1 MQTEQYNTRLT
12 VYNTLS
18 RKKEVFEAIDA
29 PYVGMYVC
37 GPTVYGDAHLG
48 NCRTFTGFDII
59 YRYLKHLGYKVRYV
73 RNLTDVGHLL
83 GDENEGEDRILKKA
97 RLEKIEPMEVVQRY
111 TNGFHDIMLELNNIP
126 PSIEPTATG
135 HIMEQIE
142 MTEKLLEKGLAYE
155 VNGSVYFDVKKYHE
169 QYKSYGELSG
179 RIIEDM
185 LAGHRELDGQ
195 SEKRDAIDFALWK
208 SASKEHL
215 MRWNSP
221 WGEGFPGWHIECSV
235 MSTKYLGKTFDI
247 HGGGMDLQFPH
258 HECEIAQAVG
268 TYGQSPV
275 KYWLHTNMLT
285 MNGQKMSK
293 SVGNVVMPTE
303 LFTGEHELLSEAYSA
318 MVLRFFILQTHYRST
333 MDMSNDALKAA
344 KTGYKKLM
352 NALRVLKNI
361 TYEADASVEKDVKI
375 TKQIEQNIANL
386 YRGMN
391 DDFNTAR
398 ALATL
403 FNLSKV
409 INRLHLEQIQTAC
422 IEKETFDLFKNTFI
436 TFIEDVLG
444 LQEEKP
450 ELTGLIDTLIDF
462 YREAKEAKNYEKVD
476 EIRAKAKQ
484 FGIVFK
490 DMKTKID
497 WAYEE

>member
-1 MQTEQYNTRLT
+1 
-12 VYNTLS
+12 
-18 RKKEVFEAIDA
+18 
-29 PYVGMYVC
+29 
-37 GPTVYGDAHLG
+37 
-48 NCRTFTGFDII
+48 
-59 YRYLKHLGYKVRYV
+59 
-73 RNLTDVGHLL
+73 
-83 GDENEGEDRILKKA
+83 
-97 RLEKIEPMEVVQRY
+97 
-111 TNGFHDIMLELNNIP
+111 
-126 PSIEPTATG
+126 
-135 HIMEQIE
+135 
-142 MTEKLLEKGLAYE
+142 
-155 VNGSVYFDVKKYHE
+155 
-169 QYKSYGELSG
+169 
-179 RIIEDM
+179 
-185 LAGHRELDGQ
+185 
-195 SEKRDAIDFALWK
+195 LWK
-208 SASKEHL
+208 KASKEHL

-268 TYGQSPV
+268 TYGQNPV

-293 SVGNVVMPTE
+293 SVGNVIMPVE
-303 LFTGEHELLSEAYSA
+303 LFTGEHELLTESYSP
-318 MVLRFFILQTHYRST
+318 MVLRFFILQAHYRST

-352 NALRVLKNI
+352 NALRVLKNTNYQVNDSI
-361 TYEADASVEKDVKI
+361 EIDVKV
-375 TKQIEQNIANL
+375 TKQVEQNIANL

-398 ALATL
+398 ALAAL

-422 IEKETFDLFKNTFI
+422 MKEKTFNLFKETFI
-436 TFIEDVLG
+436 TFIEEILG

-450 ELTGLIDTLIDF
+450 NLTGLIDTLIDF
-462 YREAKEAKNYEKVD
+462 YKEAKEAKNYEKVD